1 MPEAQLQDT
10 QRGPEPTPELTM
22 RDLHLMVKGLYD
34 HQKDGFAEVNSRLD
48 GIDGRLDGIDGRL
61 DGIDG
66 RLDNIEGD
74 LSEVKS
80 NIKLLLER
88 VG

>member
-48 GIDGRLDGIDGRL
+48 GIGGRLDGIDGRL
-61 DGIDG
+61 E
-66 RLDNIEGD
+66 RIE
-74 LSEVKS
+74 
-80 NIKLLLER
+80 KLLENR
-88 VG
+88 QIAPIDTGRTYHQQG